1 MPYHFI
7 FPVIQFL
14 IPALYIIL
22 LGSVETILK
31 IVVLSWNYPPT
42 VPAHTSYTLLN
53 RAPMTINLK
62 AGDLTEKQF
71 ISLQITAL
79 PSKGEE

>member
-1 MPYHFI
+1 M
-7 FPVIQFL
+7 
-14 IPALYIIL
+14 IL
-22 LGSVETILK
+22 LGSVETILN

-79 PSKGEE
+79 PSKGEELNRYIKM